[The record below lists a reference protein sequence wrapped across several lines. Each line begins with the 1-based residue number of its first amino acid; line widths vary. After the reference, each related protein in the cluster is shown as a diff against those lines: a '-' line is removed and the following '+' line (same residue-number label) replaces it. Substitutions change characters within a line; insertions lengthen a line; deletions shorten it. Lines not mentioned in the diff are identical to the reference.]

1 MFLCSWPESAGFCQ
15 AGSIGR
21 SGDRLKVWV
30 GQGGRR
36 NGIRSGMII
45 DQSGGHRL
53 KENREGGK
61 GLMRRTLG
69 SHREHKSSSVVLGFM
84 RPILA

>member
-1 MFLCSWPESAGFCQ
+1 MPHTCIIWCIYVLFTAPLCMFLCSWPESAGFCQ
-15 AGSIGR
+15 AESIGR

-61 GLMRRTLG
+61 GLMGRT
-69 SHREHKSSSVVLGFM
+69 
-84 RPILA
+84 